1 MAVSDSD
8 KKSRSL
14 GDRKFAMFYPSPSHV
29 LVQATSAAY
38 QTFPET
44 RAGPA
49 VLVMAVSVRILMTI
63 VVFGEF
69 ADVQRM
75 PRPVRTS
82 QQSGCGELMTGRS
95 AVNFQQRFRASF
107 NSSSVS
113 LFFDSRTKRT
123 TASRSRIVPLSRGY
137 RRQFGVVPAIVS
149 RFSYRQ
155 RLSTFRINV
164 PLHCDP

>member
-1 MAVSDSD
+1 MAVSNSD
-8 KKSRSL
+8 KKSRLL

-82 QQSGCGELMTGRS
+82 
-95 AVNFQQRFRASF
+95 
-107 NSSSVS
+107 
-113 LFFDSRTKRT
+113 
-123 TASRSRIVPLSRGY
+123 
-137 RRQFGVVPAIVS
+137 
-149 RFSYRQ
+149 
-155 RLSTFRINV
+155 
-164 PLHCDP
+164 